1 MKQALK
7 ALRAHQKKLSDL
19 QQQQSAVQDRIN
31 EARAAVAAG
40 QAVAD
45 NIAALKAKRRALLG
59 ENYLGADNS
68 TELKALEKAIQKAES
83 EAIATVQRAEGASAA
98 LERLQAEFEAIS
110 GQITAAETETKRL
123 SYAAAVEY
131 AAEALPDYRA
141 ALTTLANV
149 HAELLGR
156 CLAADEY
163 ADWGP
168 RNAVESDPF
177 RPVISMPIKVE
188 DFTCPVPNLPDVN
201 AADWIFTVNPAPTLE
216 VARRFVG
223 GD

>member
-7 ALRAHQKKLSDL
+7 ALREHQKTLGDL
-19 QQQQSAVQDRIN
+19 QQQQSAVQGRIN
-31 EARAAVAAG
+31 EARSAVAAG

-83 EAIATVQRAEGASAA
+83 EAIATAQRAEGASAA
-98 LERLQAEFEAIS
+98 LERLQAEFEGIS
-110 GQITAAETETKRL
+110 RQITAAEAETKRL

-131 AAEALPDYRA
+131 AAEVLPEYRA

-156 CLAADEY
+156 CFAADEY
-163 ADWGP
+163 ADNTP
-168 RNAVESDPF
+168 RAATEADPYRPFVSSAIAVDN
-177 RPVISMPIKVE
+177 
-188 DFTCPVPNLPDVN
+188 FTCPVPNLPGQN
-201 AADWIFTVNPAPTLE
+201 AADWVFTVNPAPTLE
-216 VARRFVG
+216 AARRFVG
-223 GD
+223 GN